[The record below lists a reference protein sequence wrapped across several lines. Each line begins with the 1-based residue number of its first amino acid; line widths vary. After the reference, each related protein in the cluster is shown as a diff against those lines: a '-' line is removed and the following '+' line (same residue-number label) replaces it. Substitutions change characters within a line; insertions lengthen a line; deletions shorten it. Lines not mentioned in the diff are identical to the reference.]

1 MYAPFSL
8 LRKIIFAM
16 MICIEPSKPISSLA
30 LLLILTILIMVCLL
44 FYEPF

>member
-8 LRKIIFAM
+8 LRKLIFAM
-16 MICIEPSKPISSLA
+16 MICIEPSKPITSLA
-30 LLLILTILIMVCLL
+30 LLLILTILLMVCLL